1 MFTENGIELDPE
13 RVNQILRQADVL
25 TIAFPL
31 FPERVLFDTRTNGVD
46 GPLIAVVEP
55 VASVEERY
63 LWLGKH
69 RSGFGAPEA
78 FSFFAWPHTV
88 RSLVERDILAPL
100 RERLVSASPDAAG
113 VFDEVMGRLRE
124 RERIAIRDAIVGE
137 DPWRTLWERD
147 AA

>member
-1 MFTENGIELDPE
+1 MFTENGIEIDPE
-13 RVNQILRQADVL
+13 RLNQVLRQADVL

-31 FPERVLFDTRTNGVD
+31 FPERLLFDTRSNGAD

-78 FSFFAWPHTV
+78 FSFFAWPHTI
-88 RSLVERDILAPL
+88 RSLIERDVLAPL
-100 RERLVSASPDAAG
+100 CERLDAASPESSKVLEDVMARLHQR
-113 VFDEVMGRLRE
+113 EVH
-124 RERIAIRDAIVGE
+124 AIRDAIRGAE
-137 DPWRTLWERD
+137 PWRTLWEAD